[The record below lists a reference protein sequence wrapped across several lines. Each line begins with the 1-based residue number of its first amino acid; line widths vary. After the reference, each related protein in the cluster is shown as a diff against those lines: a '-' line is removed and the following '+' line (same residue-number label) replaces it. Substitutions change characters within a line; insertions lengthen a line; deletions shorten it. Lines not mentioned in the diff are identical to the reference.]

1 MTQLM
6 NNIYETGEWSMDFIE
21 VTVIA
26 SQKNPKAA
34 KWSNHGTV
42 AVRITTHELKV
53 VVRVFISGR
62 VEKEIEDIIVV
73 DQFEFKRGRG
83 TRDAAGMS
91 E

>member
-1 MTQLM
+1 M
-6 NNIYETGEWSMDFIE
+6 NNIYETGEWPAHFIE

-26 SQKNPKAA
+26 LQKNPKAA

-42 AVRITTHELKV
+42 AVRVITHESKII
-53 VVRVFISGR
+53 VRVFTSRR
-62 VEKEIEDIIVV
+62 VEKEIEDIIGD
-73 DQFEFKRGRG
+73 DQFEFESGRG

>member
-1 MTQLM
+1 M
-6 NNIYETGEWSMDFIE
+6 NNIYETGEWPTDFIE

-26 SQKNPKAA
+26 LQKNPKTA

-42 AVRITTHELKV
+42 AVRLFTHESKIV
-53 VVRVFISGR
+53 MRVFIIRR
-62 VEKEIEDIIVV
+62 VEKEIEDLIGD

-83 TRDAAGMS
+83 TTDAARMS

>member
-1 MTQLM
+1 MTQLV
-6 NNIYETGEWSMDFIE
+6 NNIYGTGEWPAHFIE

-26 SQKNPKAA
+26 LQKNPKAA

-42 AVRITTHELKV
+42 AESKIV
-53 VVRVFISGR
+53 VGVFPSRR
-62 VEKEIEDIIVV
+62 VEKEIEDIIGD
-73 DQFEFKRGRG
+73 DQFEFERGRG

>member
-1 MTQLM
+1 
-6 NNIYETGEWSMDFIE
+6 MDFLE

-34 KWSNHGTV
+34 KWSDHSTV
-42 AVRITTHELKV
+42 AVRLTTHESKI
-53 VVRVFISGR
+53 VVRVLISGR
-62 VEKEIEDIIVV
+62 VEEEIEDIIVD

-83 TRDAAGMS
+83 TRDAARMS